1 MKKLSFNLFASC
13 VFTFCVLLF
22 TCEAS
27 AQLTIFNTP
36 STDTLPENRFYVE
49 ADFIANF
56 KKFEKGGFQTYG
68 YRVVY
73 GVRKNLEV
81 GSNFYFTRN
90 GNRPSPKEF
99 QPNIKY
105 RVVNNEKYGVA
116 VTTGAIGF
124 VPLDKSAG
132 TRTFAML
139 YSNVSKTIKPTNGTR
154 LTGGFYNMV
163 GAERDFGT
171 KRGAILGIEQPIK
184 GRLSFL
190 ADWYSGNNRLGY
202 SAAGLNYA
210 FKKNQFVLVGYNFG
224 NFGAGNN
231 SFSAF
236 YGITF

>member
-1 MKKLSFNLFASC
+1 MKKLPFVLFALC
-13 VFTFCVLLF
+13 AFALT
-22 TCEAS
+22 AS
-27 AQLTIFNTP
+27 AQLTIFNAP
-36 STDTLPENRFYVE
+36 STDILPEKKFYLEV
-49 ADFIANF
+49 DFIG
-56 KKFEKGGFQTYG
+56 KFAKSDKGGFQTYG

-99 QPNIKY
+99 QPNIKFRAY
-105 RVVNNEKYGVA
+105 NNEKYGVA

-139 YSNVSKTIKPTNGTR
+139 YSNVSKTIKATNGTR

-163 GAERDFGT
+163 GAQRDFGT

-224 NFGAGNN
+224 NYGAGNN
-231 SFSAF
+231 AFSAF
-236 YGITF
+236 YGVTF

>member
-1 MKKLSFNLFASC
+1 MKKLPFVLFALC
-13 VFTFCVLLF
+13 AFALT
-22 TCEAS
+22 AS
-27 AQLTIFNTP
+27 AQLTIFNAP
-36 STDTLPENRFYVE
+36 STDILPEKKFYLE
-49 ADFIANF
+49 ADFIG
-56 KKFEKGGFQTYG
+56 KFEKYDKGGFQTYG

-73 GVRKNLEV
+73 GVKKNLEV

-99 QPNIKY
+99 QPNIKFRAY
-105 RVVNNEKYGVA
+105 NNEKYGVA

-124 VPLDKSAG
+124 IPLDKSAG
-132 TRTFAML
+132 TRNFAML
-139 YSNVSKTIKPTNGTR
+139 YSNVSKTINATNGTR
-154 LTGGFYNMV
+154 LTGGFYNV
-163 GAERDFGT
+163 VNAQRDFGT

-236 YGITF
+236 YGVTF

>member
-1 MKKLSFNLFASC
+1 MGRLSTTLFVSLF
-13 VFTFCVLLF
+13 FTFYFLLF
-22 TCEAS
+22 TCQAS
-27 AQLTIFNTP
+27 AQLTIFNVP
-36 STDTLPENRFYVE
+36 STDILPEKKFYVE
-49 ADFIANF
+49 GDFIA
-56 KKFEKGGFQTYG
+56 KFEKFDKGGFQTYG

-90 GNRPSPKEF
+90 GTRPSPKEF
-99 QPNIKY
+99 QPNVKFRAY
-105 RVVNNEKYGVA
+105 NSEKYGVA

-124 VPLDKSAG
+124 IPLDKSAG
-132 TRTFAML
+132 NRTFAML
-139 YSNVSKTIKPTNGTR
+139 YSNVSKTVNATNGTR

-163 GAERDFGT
+163 GAQRDFGT

-210 FKKNQFVLVGYNFG
+210 FKKNQFILVGYNFG

-231 SFSAF
+231 AFSAF
-236 YGITF
+236 YGVTF